1 MILYSVICV
10 NTLWLH
16 SRSVSVHFCYRIR
29 IPSVMSNSFLVRLS
43 IPSFQYQDGLLF
55 YSGYIIRRCL
65 AHLCAVP
72 SMDICIPVNSSSHL
86 NVYTSSLIFQFWLH
100 YLKVPLAFV
109 LSPLYLFFQ
118 LLWSRSQ
125 IKGRITKFWSSI
137 DFTSWSTSWLLSS
150 IAHRFNF
157 TVRDILYLCLRILYK
172 YYSWWSSVAFC
183 TSTDCCY
190 SSMDMY

>member
-1 MILYSVICV
+1 MNLYSVICV

-16 SRSVSVHFCYRIR
+16 SRSVSVHCCHRIR
-29 IPSVMSNSFLVRLS
+29 IPSVMFSLFLVRLS
-43 IPSFQYQDGLLF
+43 IPFNIKMAYCFIL
-55 YSGYIIRRCL
+55 
-65 AHLCAVP
+65 V
-72 SMDICIPVNSSSHL
+72 
-86 NVYTSSLIFQFWLH
+86 TSSKGAFGICAQSLIL
-100 YLKVPLAFV
+100 V
-109 LSPLYLFFQ
+109 FQ

-183 TSTDCCY
+183 TSTDCCC